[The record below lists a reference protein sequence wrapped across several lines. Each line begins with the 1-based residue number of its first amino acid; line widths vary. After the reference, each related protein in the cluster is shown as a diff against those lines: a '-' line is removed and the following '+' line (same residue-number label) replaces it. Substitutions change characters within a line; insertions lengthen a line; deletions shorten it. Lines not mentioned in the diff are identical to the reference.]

1 MRRSLAWISA
11 SVTGLVAI
19 AFLVPLLVLVGDSVR
34 ERAVAEAYRSAM
46 VTGSVLAVS
55 QSVDYVASLVA
66 GAEASGIISVYLP
79 RAGLV
84 AQKAEIEHV
93 VTRAELQPAAPRV
106 AALEAMR
113 SGAPATVPTHGGMA
127 VLQPVALSGGRM
139 AVVEIDIPDA
149 VLERGVTRARVSL
162 TVFALALVAASIALA
177 DRLAARVVRSA
188 GRLQAA
194 SNRLGSGDLAVRVLP
209 EGPEEL
215 AAAARAFNL
224 MADRVGDLLVA
235 ERELMADLSHRLRTP
250 LAGLVLAGRSL
261 GSGVTGDQVRALT
274 TKLQEEVDAIIH
286 EARQSP
292 RPASPPECDAVA
304 VLRERLDFWGALAE
318 DQGRGW
324 TLALPRSVQRVD
336 VPVRQADLQAVVDAL
351 VGNVFLHTPEGCAFE
366 VVLRVGVRT
375 ELVVGDAGPGIREP
389 ERAVRRGASGAGS
402 SGLGLDIVTR
412 VAQTTGGQL
421 LIGRSRL
428 GGAEITLAMPTV
440 PRAT

>member
-1 MRRSLAWISA
+1 M
-11 SVTGLVAI
+11 
-19 AFLVPLLVLVGDSVR
+19 
-34 ERAVAEAYRSAM
+34 
-46 VTGSVLAVS
+46 
-55 QSVDYVASLVA
+55 
-66 GAEASGIISVYLP
+66 
-79 RAGLV
+79 
-84 AQKAEIEHV
+84 
-93 VTRAELQPAAPRV
+93 
-106 AALEAMR
+106 
-113 SGAPATVPTHGGMA
+113 
-127 VLQPVALSGGRM
+127 
-139 AVVEIDIPDA
+139 
-149 VLERGVTRARVSL
+149 
-162 TVFALALVAASIALA
+162 
-177 DRLAARVVRSA
+177 
-188 GRLQAA
+188 
-194 SNRLGSGDLAVRVLP
+194 
-209 EGPEEL
+209 
-215 AAAARAFNL
+215 
-224 MADRVGDLLVA
+224 
-235 ERELMADLSHRLRTP
+235 
-250 LAGLVLAGRSL
+250 
-261 GSGVTGDQVRALT
+261 
-274 TKLQEEVDAIIH
+274 
-286 EARQSP
+286 
-292 RPASPPECDAVA
+292 A